1 MGCRHLKSWEFSNV
15 NAKGTNRRSGAL
27 LLSAL
32 IVPLAY
38 LLAAIGIVPGDAWAA
53 IDPAKVTVELVA
65 RPGTASGPA
74 QDFTV
79 RDGGVLRSG
88 DGVQLRLESDVDAY
102 VYVIAY
108 GSSHSAVLLH
118 PFSARPDDAM
128 IRKGQRALI
137 PGSGVF
143 LPLDSRE
150 GRETLFTIVSDVPLT
165 DISDLLPRI
174 EAHEGDLNAIT
185 DMLGA
190 AYPSARR
197 LSFKHIGAKP
207 LVGVAVAA
215 PRASPSEASSGFGT
229 DNRGT
234 EGKPD
239 PVAGPS
245 LLPPAGS
252 GWSVPSTQG
261 FGSGEASV
269 TSETASTT
277 STSASAAAA
286 PSTPNAAGNA
296 QVSAP
301 AREDPSAPVSSALR
315 DAREAAGIDEHRFRG
330 ILATLPD
337 GGQSGAPESIRK
349 PFKEQGVLGAG
360 GSRIRA
366 LEGAQVQ
373 SGASWPSD
381 DGDSRNKLQN

>member
-1 MGCRHLKSWEFSNV
+1 MGCRHLKFWEFSNV
-15 NAKGTNRRSGAL
+15 NAKGTNGRSGAL

-32 IVPLAY
+32 IVPLAS
-38 LLAAIGIVPGDAWAA
+38 LLAAIGIAPGDAWAA
-53 IDPAKVTVELVA
+53 VDPAKVTVELVA
-65 RPGTASGPA
+65 RPRTASGPA

-137 PGSGVF
+137 PESGVF
-143 LPLDSRE
+143 LPLDDRE

-185 DMLGA
+185 DMLRA

-215 PRASPSEASSGFGT
+215 PRASPSGASSGFGT
-229 DNRGT
+229 DTQGVAGN
-234 EGKPD
+234 PD

-269 TSETASTT
+269 TSEAATGSTG
-277 STSASAAAA
+277 ASAAAA
-286 PSTPNAAGNA
+286 PSTPGAAGNA

-315 DAREAAGIDEHRFRG
+315 EAREAAGIDEHRFRG

-337 GGQSGAPESIRK
+337 GGQAGAPESIRK
-349 PFKEQGVLGAG
+349 PFKEQGVLGAE

-366 LEGAQVQ
+366 LQGAQVQ